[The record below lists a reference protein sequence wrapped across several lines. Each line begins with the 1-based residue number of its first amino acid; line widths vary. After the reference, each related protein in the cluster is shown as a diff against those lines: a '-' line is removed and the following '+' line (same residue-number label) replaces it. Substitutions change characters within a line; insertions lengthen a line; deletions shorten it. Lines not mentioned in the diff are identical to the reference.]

1 MVSPNISK
9 KKFKLMQR
17 RIGGAGALNLF
28 FDNCFLYFIRMF
40 TVAQIHKF
48 SSPNDCFHPLKPPM
62 HRLFTCKLSSHSEER
77 TIAIETGRHPLM

>member
-17 RIGGAGALNLF
+17 RIGGARALNLF

-40 TVAQIHKF
+40 SVAQIHKF
-48 SSPNDCFHPLKPPM
+48 SSPNDCFHPSNHL
-62 HRLFTCKLSSHSEER
+62 RIGF
-77 TIAIETGRHPLM
+77 PLASGVVFQKKE